1 MPGQSHGDSDSV
13 ALGCW
18 EHGASMLG
26 IGASM
31 LGIGA
36 SMLEKGASVAL
47 GSDEVGIYSA

>member
-31 LGIGA
+31 LG
-36 SMLEKGASVAL
+36 KGASVAL

>member
-31 LGIGA
+31 L
-36 SMLEKGASVAL
+36 EKGASVAL